1 MAQTWTELLDDIKVR
16 GMIPTSQN
24 TFTEARL
31 LRLTKAALLSKVMP
45 LADRVQE
52 GFYSYDVD
60 ETLNDTGLYYI
71 NRRAVGAKLLDA
83 TLVNGDD
90 TFQLTRYFEQDIQ
103 NADSPP
109 GDYGFVL
116 KRNQVRLVPRVPSA
130 WTTFRQT
137 ILLNPANL
145 VAVTDAAQIT
155 GIDTVTGVVTCAS
168 VPSSWTTANTFD
180 HVQAEAHFDTLS
192 LDLVASAVV
201 TGTNGTLT
209 FTPALLSDRLAVG
222 DWVSLSKESP
232 IVQVPEALLP
242 LLAQEVAN
250 IALKSQT
257 DQTAYK
263 LGVDE
268 VKEMRQAI
276 LTLVSPRVR
285 AAGKK
290 LVNRTG
296 ILRRGM

>member
-1 MAQTWTELLDDIKVR
+1 VAQTWTELLDDIKVR

-31 LRLTKAALLSKVMP
+31 LRLTKAAILSKVMP

-52 GFYSYDVD
+52 GFYSYDFD
-60 ETLNDTGLYYI
+60 TLLNATGLYDI

-83 TLVNGDD
+83 FLVVGDD
-90 TFQLTRYFEQDIQ
+90 TFQLTRYFEQDLQ

-130 WTTFRQT
+130 WTHFRQT
-137 ILLNPANL
+137 ILLQPANL
-145 VAVTDAAQIT
+145 VSVDDAAQIT
-155 GIDTVTGVVTCAS
+155 GIDTVTGVVTCAT
-168 VPSSWTTANTFD
+168 VPSSWTTGDTFD
-180 HVQAEAHFDTLS
+180 TVQAEAHFDTLS

-201 TGTNGTLT
+201 TGALGTLT
-209 FTPALLSDRLAVG
+209 FAPADLDSRLAVG
-222 DWVSLSKESP
+222 DWVSLSGESP
-232 IVQVPEALLP
+232 VVQVPEALLP

-263 LGVDE
+263 LGIDE

-290 LVNRTG
+290 IVNRTG